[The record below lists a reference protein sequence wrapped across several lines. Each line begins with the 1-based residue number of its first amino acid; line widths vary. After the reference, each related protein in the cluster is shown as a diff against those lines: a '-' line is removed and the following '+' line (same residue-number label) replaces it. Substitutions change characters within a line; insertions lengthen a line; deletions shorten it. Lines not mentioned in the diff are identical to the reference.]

1 MGPTRAVVG
10 PAADPPTG
18 LSTTPTG
25 CAVALAAPPALQWR
39 MSDPIPGCDP
49 SEAYDVVPLDPIRK
63 DRDPHGWW
71 ACLRNGIVVRIAS
84 QRAPLARYASDPE
97 YRASLITN
105 KLWEK
110 HAGR

>member
-1 MGPTRAVVG
+1 
-10 PAADPPTG
+10 
-18 LSTTPTG
+18 
-25 CAVALAAPPALQWR
+25 

-71 ACLRNGIVVRIAS
+71 ADPIRKDRDPHGWWACLCNGIVVRIAS
-84 QRAPLARYASDPE
+84 ERAPLARYASDPE

-105 KLWEK
+105 KNKLWEK
-110 HAGR
+110 HASR